1 MSAPIV
7 QGYEQLQVAAQKL
20 LEAVKPSGGLGKAV
34 VYATGEYQKGVQGRA
49 HVDTGTYKSSI
60 TPDVQG
66 LTGRVYTAANRNP
79 RSGASAST
87 YGPYEEARGGS
98 HAAYGATYR
107 EESPAI
113 AARAIE
119 LVMGDLP

>member
-1 MSAPIV
+1 MNAIV
-7 QGYEQLQVAAQKL
+7 QGYEQLQAARVKL
-20 LEAVKPSGGLGKAV
+20 AESVKPSGGLGQAV
-34 VYATGEYQKGVQGRA
+34 VYATGEYQKGVAGRA

-79 RSGASAST
+79 RSGQSAST

-113 AARAIE
+113 AARAIA